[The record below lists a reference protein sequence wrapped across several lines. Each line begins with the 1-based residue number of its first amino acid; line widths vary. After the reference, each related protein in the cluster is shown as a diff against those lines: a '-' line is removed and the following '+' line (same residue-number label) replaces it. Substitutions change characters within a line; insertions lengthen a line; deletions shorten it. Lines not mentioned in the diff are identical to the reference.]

1 MGIRPRS
8 SKSSISPT
16 VAAPVAA
23 EVVIEIEASPINQ
36 YDLLLIAGGYGYR
49 PQLPSIMGTEGIGR
63 VVAVGA
69 RVKHVKEGD
78 RTLVPFLHPTWAE
91 RVKTDSPWLRPLPPG
106 VIHQFAMM
114 GVNPPTA
121 FLLLTN
127 IVELPPGSWVIQD

>member
-69 RVKHVKEGD
+69 RVRHVKEGD

-91 RVKTDSPWLRPLPPG
+91 RVKTDSVDEPDELSFRTRSAGVLRRNERKANARAAAQP
-106 VIHQFAMM
+106 HF
-114 GVNPPTA
+114 
-121 FLLLTN
+121 
-127 IVELPPGSWVIQD
+127 

>member
-49 PQLPSIMGTEGIGR
+49 PQLPSIMGTEWIGR

-78 RTLVPFLHPTWAE
+78 RTPVGHQHSAFG
-91 RVKTDSPWLRPLPPG
+91 KT
-106 VIHQFAMM
+106 IHQ
-114 GVNPPTA
+114 VHRRCR
-121 FLLLTN
+121 
-127 IVELPPGSWVIQD
+127 S

>member
-1 MGIRPRS
+1 MRRLGIRPRS

-69 RVKHVKEGD
+69 RVRHVKEGD

-91 RVKTDSPWLRPLPPG
+91 RVKTDRAPDR
-106 VIHQFAMM
+106 
-114 GVNPPTA
+114 
-121 FLLLTN
+121 
-127 IVELPPGSWVIQD
+127 ELAYGGGKGWDQGHH